1 MLGKDRSDKSM
12 KGKKVGKSKRKNGSA
27 VEPESAKGY
36 TDYYVVQTPPPA
48 PEIADEPR
56 GSKTKRVIFWVV
68 VVLVALAVIGVAGPI
83 GIGITVGVGLWF
95 LMRYLWRKQ
104 VSSSP
109 DSKLVRDIEKKL
121 PPKHRKILAG
131 AACVVVGLIFMLS
144 AFVSQGRQEAQ
155 QAQSESGPAAMQ
167 QEPAEQLDLEVGD
180 AATFDGYSVTIQSV
194 EYDGEALGAAF
205 RIVSLEDMTV
215 DIDNFSAETEAG
227 DAIEMASAS
236 PFGSRSLDRGEVL
249 DGELTF
255 EDGQAAAIL
264 WADGANRASWKLDIA
279 TEPTATGTL
288 TAHFIDV
295 GQGDASFYQL
305 PDGKTMLVD
314 AGTTESGSSVVSYL
328 RGLGVETI
336 DYLVATHPHE
346 DHIGGMPDVFSA
358 FQVGQVW
365 APRATHDTQ
374 CYEDFLNAVSS
385 EGLTIQAA
393 EAGKQVCS
401 GGGCTVEVVAPAAGA
416 DPDDLNDWSAVLL
429 VTFGD
434 TSFLL
439 TGDAGADVVD
449 GSVSEGVDVLK
460 VGHHGSETSTTAAL
474 ASRLAP
480 QISIISCGAGN
491 DYGHPDQSVLDALA
505 SSTIYRTDLNGTVVV
520 TSDGAT
526 VTATPSRTADAAA
539 IATGPETAAAQ
550 AAAEQ
555 AAAEQAAAAQAAAE
569 QEAVAAAPAPA
580 NGNSD
585 ITVYVTNTGSK
596 YHVAGCR
603 HLKSQIPMTLSDAKA
618 AGYTPCK
625 TCNPPA

>member
-12 KGKKVGKSKRKNGSA
+12 KGKKVGKSRRKNGSA

-68 VVLVALAVIGVAGPI
+68 VVLIALAVIGVAGPI

-155 QAQSESGPAAMQ
+155 QAQSESGPTAMQ

-194 EYDGEALGAAF
+194 EYDGKALGAAF

-255 EDGQAAAIL
+255 EDGQAVAIL

-279 TEPTATGTL
+279 TEPAATGTF

-295 GQGDASFYQL
+295 GQGDASFCQL

-336 DYLVATHPHE
+336 DYLVATHSHE

-365 APRATHDTQ
+365 APRATHDTR

-416 DPDDLNDWSAVLL
+416 DPRRPQRL
-429 VTFGD
+429 VG
-434 TSFLL
+434 
-439 TGDAGADVVD
+439 GAPRH
-449 GSVSEGVDVLK
+449 LRR
-460 VGHHGSETSTTAAL
+460 H
-474 ASRLAP
+474 LAP
-480 QISIISCGAGN
+480 AHRGCRGGRRRRLGLGGRGRPQGRPPRQRDQHHSGARVQARASDLHHLLRRGQRLRPSRPV
-491 DYGHPDQSVLDALA
+491 GPRRAGVLDHLPHRPQRDGGRHERRRDRDRDPFAHRRRRRDSHRPRDRRGPG
-505 SSTIYRTDLNGTVVV
+505 SS
-520 TSDGAT
+520 
-526 VTATPSRTADAAA
+526 
-539 IATGPETAAAQ
+539 
-550 AAAEQ
+550 
-555 AAAEQAAAAQAAAE
+555 
-569 QEAVAAAPAPA
+569 
-580 NGNSD
+580 
-585 ITVYVTNTGSK
+585 
-596 YHVAGCR
+596 
-603 HLKSQIPMTLSDAKA
+603 
-618 AGYTPCK
+618 
-625 TCNPPA
+625 